1 MFIPASF
8 DYNLLIS
15 GSKFYWDAQDASFK
29 SAQKITLGIFGA
41 DIVKRQYNAY
51 IELGYAYESD
61 FVNIYLENKT
71 GGWIYFKIKRGQMG
85 IASSVPDV
93 YNTISILK
101 DSERTYRENKSTVF
115 EFMPAD
121 LSMRDNFV
129 ARMEDFKERFKDK
142 LDK

>member
-1 MFIPASF
+1 
-8 DYNLLIS
+8 
-15 GSKFYWDAQDASFK
+15 
-29 SAQKITLGIFGA
+29 
-41 DIVKRQYNAY
+41 
-51 IELGYAYESD
+51 
-61 FVNIYLENKT
+61 
-71 GGWIYFKIKRGQMG
+71 MG